1 MNVVFKPRLH
11 PVSALLA
18 VALLSG
24 PVMAQNAAAPAPKPE
39 DTQEVVMLPEFSV
52 STAKDDS
59 FVATESTSGTRVA
72 TEIINL
78 PFSVSVL
85 TEDFVRE
92 FQLFDLDEQAPFFS
106 GMAAGDPAQGGGG
119 GTRLRGF
126 SVPYFRNGFYRSQA
140 PDSNS
145 IARTEVVKGPQ
156 SAIYGR
162 VSPGGVVNYISKKPG
177 RKFASE
183 FSYVFGTYD
192 YERMSGSVTGPLVAN
207 KLYYRVDAMR
217 TDEKRATDF
226 WFNRTTN
233 LSGSMVYKVSQDTQL
248 SFEHE
253 YTKKNMQGGQAFTRW
268 QQNETVGGSTVTV
281 TKGLAYYM
289 QDEELGHRLTQYS
302 STGALSRVER
312 EANSSYVTLEHRLA
326 SGLSLRAN
334 AAYTTRSY
342 WRHGTSTPTIWTI
355 TPTTARQAILSSLV
369 GTWKDTTRGIWNSD
383 RSGSHQEIDYEEKGI
398 QIDLTKKW
406 ETKLAQRSLLTFDVF
421 SHDQDQKTWALSGTA
436 LNTALSGLGLTTTA
450 QQNAWKNPDPF
461 NPDVSGYLPNPAFD
475 PATWSVTAS
484 STNYF
489 KRFYYGS
496 LLNHTID
503 FLNGRM
509 SWTGSVRYDWAE
521 FQVVNDEGNIQKS
534 TYNTGLN
541 FHVIPRAMVAYANIA
556 TGFNPAPQFDPNTGE
571 LLGNQESTGGEIGVK
586 GLLNGDSFSYTLG
599 IYQVEQENEVTDN
612 PDNPTGSDPDLPRY
626 VPGAATRARGINL
639 DMSGKVT
646 QSLTLLGN
654 ISWTDVEIVRH
665 ASIPSLI
672 GTRPTGTQGVPGRTY
687 SLAGRYNFRE
697 GFLKGFRLGLTY
709 QYAQSYLRTTPTYN
723 TAGIMTME
731 SYSIDERKEWGAV
744 AGYSFRKMRNGAR
757 IDLSVNVANLFD
769 DQKLT
774 VAAYYPNGRTVRFT
788 GTIRF

>member
-1 MNVVFKPRLH
+1 
-11 PVSALLA
+11 
-18 VALLSG
+18 
-24 PVMAQNAAAPAPKPE
+24 
-39 DTQEVVMLPEFSV
+39 MLPEFSV

-72 TEIINL
+72 TDIINL

-162 VSPGGVVNYISKKPG
+162 VAPGGVVNYISKKPG
-177 RKFASE
+177 RKFAAGL
-183 FSYVFGTYD
+183 SYVLGSYD
-192 YERMSGSVTGPLVAN
+192 YERISGDITGPLIAN
-207 KLYYRVDAMR
+207 KLYYRVDVAQ

-226 WFNRTTN
+226 WFNRTIN
-233 LSGSMVYKVSQDTQL
+233 LSGSIVYKLSNNTQL
-248 SFEHE
+248 TFEHE
-253 YTKKNMQGGQAFTRW
+253 YTRKNMQGGQAFTRW
-268 QQNETVGGSTVTV
+268 QQNETVGTSTVTV

-289 QDEELGHRLTQYS
+289 ADEELGHRLSQFS
-302 STGALSRVER
+302 SNGALSRVVR
-312 EANSSYVTLEHRLA
+312 TSNSSYFTLEHRLA
-326 SGLSLRAN
+326 AGLSLRAN
-334 AAYTTRSY
+334 VAYTTREY
-342 WRHGTSTPTIWTI
+342 RRHGTSTPTIWTI
-355 TPTTARQAILSSLV
+355 TPTTARQTVLNSLV
-369 GTWKDTTRGIWNSD
+369 GTWVDTTRGIWNSD
-383 RSGSHQEIDYEEKGI
+383 RSGSHQELDYEEKGF

-406 ETKLAQRSLLTFDVF
+406 DTKLAQRSLLTFDVF
-421 SHDQDQKTWALSGTA
+421 SQDQDQRTWALSGTA
-436 LNTALSGLGLTTTA
+436 LNTALNGLGLTTTA
-450 QQNAWKNPDPF
+450 QLNAWKNPDPF
-461 NPDVSGYLPNPAFD
+461 NPSVSGYYPIPAFD
-475 PATWSVTAS
+475 PATWTATAS

-489 KRFYYGS
+489 KRVYYGT

-503 FLNGRM
+503 FMNGRM

-521 FQVVNDEGNIQKS
+521 FTVAGDEGNIQKS

-556 TGFNPAPQFDPNTGE
+556 TGFNPAPQFDPNTGQ
-571 LLGNQESTGGEIGVK
+571 LLGNQESTGGEIGFK
-586 GLLNGDSFSYTLG
+586 GLLKGDSFSYTLG
-599 IYQVEQENEVTDN
+599 IYQVEQKNEVTDN

-626 VPGAATRARGINL
+626 IPGAATRARGINL

-646 QSLTLLGN
+646 RSLTLLGN

-665 ASIPSLI
+665 ATIPTLV
-672 GTRPTGTQGVPGRTY
+672 GTRPTGTQGVPSRTY

-709 QYAQSYLRTTPTYN
+709 QYAQAYLRSAAVYN
-723 TAGIMTME
+723 TSGILTGE
-731 SYSIDERKEWGAV
+731 PYSIDERNEWSAV

-757 IDLSVNVANLFD
+757 FDVSVNVANLFNE
-769 DQKLT
+769 QKLS
-774 VAAYYPNGRTVRFT
+774 VASYYPNGRTIRFT
-788 GTIRF
+788 GSVRF